1 MAVLILCCCSVVLT
15 IVNGQPTIDN
25 DVDRDEIAQLRAE
38 LRKSVA
44 RIAKL
49 EGQVAALSAKKSD
62 QGKFIIS
69 IYCRHNFVI
78 FSYRP
83 VRRPRAEAT
92 CRILRS
98 LLPDFD

>member
-1 MAVLILCCCSVVLT
+1 MTVFICCCAVVLT
-15 IVNGQPTIDN
+15 IVNAQPTINN

-44 RIAKL
+44 RIVKL

-69 IYCRHNFVI
+69 IYSIHNFVI
-78 FSYRP
+78 FDQP
-83 VRRPRAEAT
+83 
-92 CRILRS
+92 II
-98 LLPDFD
+98 

>member
-1 MAVLILCCCSVVLT
+1 MNFVAVFICCCSVVLT
-15 IVNGQPTIDN
+15 IVNAQPTIDN

-62 QGKFIIS
+62 QGKFFIS
-69 IYCRHNFVI
+69 KSCI
-78 FSYRP
+78 
-83 VRRPRAEAT
+83 
-92 CRILRS
+92 
-98 LLPDFD
+98 